1 MNREGRFILFTSFLL
16 SLAVALTIFLFSNN
30 NESKPYANSSRFLIE
45 EYSLTDILN
54 KVKNKKYDKITKK
67 DKTKIKNLIN
77 IYSKGKYKEVCLT
90 EEDWLGNNITVT
102 LKEFLKYGKK
112 EHNSISANEEQLRYL
127 VALYKIVIDDDRSYI
142 QDLDDNFYKKEQ
154 KKESFSI
161 SLLFSVVGF
170 VIFFFIFC
178 GLIDSILSEGIINRN
193 KILGDVW
200 ND

>member
-1 MNREGRFILFTSFLL
+1 MIMDREGKFILFTSFLL
-16 SLAVALTIFLFSNN
+16 SLAVALTIFLLYFKNG
-30 NESKPYANSSRFLIE
+30 SKPYENSSKFLIE
-45 EYSLTDILN
+45 EYSLNGIVTKIN
-54 KVKNKKYDKITKK
+54 SKKYDEISTE

-77 IYSKGKYKEVCLT
+77 IYSKGKYKEVCLA

-112 EHNSISANEEQLRYL
+112 EHDSISANEEQLRYL

-142 QDLDDNFYKKEQ
+142 QDLDDKFYKKEQ

-170 VIFFFIFC
+170 VIFFFTIF
-178 GLIDSILSEGIINRN
+178 
-193 KILGDVW
+193 
-200 ND
+200 